1 MVPLNIDLQICDFQN
16 SLNKWAFLTVP
27 FLRLDVD
34 CPILRFCCFAV
45 TNLVSK
51 KGNPIEAA
59 RRVSVWIKAVAMK
72 ADIITKAKKAFLS
85 RKKKVFPWWLDSK
98 PIYF

>member
-1 MVPLNIDLQICDFQN
+1 M
-16 SLNKWAFLTVP
+16 LTVL
-27 FLRLDVD
+27 FY
-34 CPILRFCCFAV
+34 FFAV
-45 TNLVSK
+45 SILVSK

-85 RKKKVFPWWLDSK
+85 CKKKFSPDG
-98 PIYF
+98 